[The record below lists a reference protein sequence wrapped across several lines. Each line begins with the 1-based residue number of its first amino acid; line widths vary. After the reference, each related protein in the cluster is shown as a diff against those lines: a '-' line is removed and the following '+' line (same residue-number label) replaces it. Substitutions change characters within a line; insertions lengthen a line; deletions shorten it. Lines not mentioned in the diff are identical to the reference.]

1 MLGIQK
7 NLSPPK
13 IAIIRGVRVTHVASL
28 PGLQHLS
35 GGRKELKQGEG
46 WIFESFPVSSE
57 RILWEAREF
66 GRAAAAWTY
75 FLIGKK
81 KKGNMISKF
90 NFIVMLMVEPSGN
103 RYSES

>member
-1 MLGIQK
+1 M
-7 NLSPPK
+7 
-13 IAIIRGVRVTHVASL
+13 RVTHVASL
-28 PGLQHLS
+28 PGLQHLL

-57 RILWEAREF
+57 HILWEAREF
-66 GRAAAAWTY
+66 GRAAAAWIY
-75 FLIGKK
+75 FLIGK

-103 RYSES
+103 RYSESYNVRILRVLGNHSVPGS